1 MKKILLITLSLLL
14 VSSILVANEISFYY
28 SSKRIDK
35 GVDSE
40 RFWHLKDFYL
50 EWEGKNFITSLDFS
64 GLMENNPKLSINEAW
79 IKFNLFT
86 SYYSYF
92 QKYQWFTIDMKVG
105 DMAYPFGNVSSRSSK
120 NISIFHPKTFD
131 SNWMVNFTGELC
143 SKYTFKAYWADGG
156 TNEGIG
162 GADSPSTIGFRGKYS
177 WEGLDIGVSLR
188 NRNLTD
194 DEDFDWD
201 NDNYFD
207 IGVDLLYELGNI
219 AKFNLQVYNLSDE
232 DDNSDLNFF
241 VITSYEKGFILPFA
255 NKTIPYLGY
264 FSKNGI
270 DGKGA
275 KESNIVIGLNMKPVD
290 NSFIKLEYNIDSA
303 VDEKGILSTDNQN
316 ISNALTLEFGFLF

>member
-28 SSKRIDK
+28 SSKQIDK
-35 GVDSE
+35 GNGSE

-50 EWEGKNFITSLDFS
+50 EWEGNNFITSLDFS

-86 SYYSYF
+86 TYYSYF
-92 QKYQWFTIDMKVG
+92 QKYQWFTVDMTVG

-120 NISIFHPKTFD
+120 NISIFHPQTFD

-156 TNEGIG
+156 TNQGIG
-162 GADSPSTIGFRGKYS
+162 GTDWPSTIGFRGKYS
-177 WEGLDIGVSLR
+177 WAGLDAGASFRIR
-188 NRNLTD
+188 
-194 DEDFDWD
+194 DWD
-201 NDNYFD
+201 DSDRKYD
-207 IGVDLLYELGNI
+207 WGTDVQYKLGDI
-219 AKFNLQVYNLSDE
+219 AKFNCQVFNISD
-232 DDNSDLNFF
+232 DDNNSDLNFF
-241 VITSYEKGFILPFA
+241 LITSYEKGFILPFA
-255 NKTIPYLGY
+255 KKTIPYLGY
-264 FSKNGI
+264 FSRNGI

-290 NSFIKLEYNIDSA
+290 NSFIKLEYNIDSDDG
-303 VDEKGILSTDNQN
+303 VKNLPEDNEN
-316 ISNALTLEFGFLF
+316 ITNAISLEIGFLF

>member
-1 MKKILLITLSLLL
+1 MKKILLITLFLML
-14 VSSILVANEISFYY
+14 VSSFLVANEISFYY

-35 GVDSE
+35 GVGSE

-86 SYYSYF
+86 TYYSYF
-92 QKYQWFTIDMKVG
+92 QKYQWFTIDMTIG
-105 DMAYPFGNVSSRSSK
+105 DMHYPFGNVSSRSSE
-120 NISIFHPKTFD
+120 NISIFHPQNFG

-162 GADSPSTIGFRGKYS
+162 GADWPSTIGFRGKYS
-177 WEGLDIGVSLR
+177 WAGLDAGASFRISEW
-188 NRNLTD
+188 D
-194 DEDFDWD
+194 DDDRKYDW
-201 NDNYFD
+201 
-207 IGVDLLYELGNI
+207 GVDLLYELRNI
-219 AKFNLQVYNLSDE
+219 AKFNCQVFNLSDD

-241 VITSYEKGFILPFA
+241 LITSYEKGFILPFA
-255 NKTIPYLGY
+255 KKTIPYLGY
-264 FSKNGI
+264 FSRNGI

-290 NSFIKLEYNIDSA
+290 NSFVKLEYNIDSA
-303 VDEKGILSTDNQN
+303 VGVKNLPEDNQN
-316 ISNALTLEFGFLF
+316 ITNSLSFEFGFLF